1 MAASGFHQGKAKK
14 KKEIEG
20 VAKLLIAQGA
30 DVNAKTS
37 EGSTPL
43 HKVAN
48 RGWEDMAKLLIAHG
62 ADVNAKTNEGR
73 TPLHYTVL
81 PYYQTQMAK
90 LLIAKG
96 ADINAKDNQGS
107 TPLHWVAKYRWG
119 GSGRKQMAELLIAQG
134 ADVNAKDKEGKTPL
148 HWAKNSLLKDVEEV
162 LKSHGATK

>member
-1 MAASGFHQGKAKK
+1 M
-14 KKEIEG
+14 
-20 VAKLLIAQGA
+20 AKLLIAQ
-30 DVNAKTS
+30 
-37 EGSTPL
+37 
-43 HKVAN
+43 
-48 RGWEDMAKLLIAHG
+48 G